1 MFITN
6 LNSTRRNLIDEMIGD
21 VFRIYP
27 NAYRDHYSNSINS
40 SPSDHNI
47 ESDDDGVTLTINVPG
62 YNDKLIDVSV
72 SGDKLTI
79 EGKSH
84 TGSTEGFNHI
94 FTINDNLD
102 ADEID
107 ATVIDGVLT
116 ISIPYAEA
124 VKPRKIEVKVK

>member
-6 LNSTRRNLIDEMIGD
+6 LNENRRNSLNDLFDEMIDD

-27 NAYRDHYSNSINS
+27 NSYNHNDS
-40 SPSDHNI
+40 SEHKI
-47 ESDDDGVTLTINVPG
+47 ETDDDGVTLTINVPG

-84 TGSTEGFNHI
+84 TGSTEGFNHTC
-94 FTINDNLD
+94 TINDNLD

-107 ATVIDGVLT
+107 ATAIDGVLT
-116 ISIPYAEA
+116 VSIPYAEA

>member
-6 LNSTRRNLIDEMIGD
+6 LNSNWENPRNLLDDIFDDLVSSYKVG
-21 VFRIYP
+21 
-27 NAYRDHYSNSINS
+27 YRHSNST
-40 SPSDHNI
+40 DYKTD
-47 ESDDDGVTLTINVPG
+47 SDDDGVILTMNVPG
-62 YNDKLIDVSV
+62 YNKKLIDVSV
-72 SGDKLTI
+72 SSDKLII

-84 TGSTEGFNHI
+84 SGDTDGFVHN

-102 ADEID
+102 SEEID

-116 ISIPYAEA
+116 VSIPYAEA

>member
-6 LNSTRRNLIDEMIGD
+6 LNENRRNLLDEIFD
-21 VFRIYP
+21 DIWSNP
-27 NAYRDHYSNSINS
+27 YRYKLSNSS
-40 SPSDHNI
+40 EYKTDSD
-47 ESDDDGVTLTINVPG
+47 EDGVTLTINVPG

-84 TGSTEGFNHI
+84 TGSTDGFTHS

-107 ATVIDGVLT
+107 ATAIDGVLT
-116 ISIPYAEA
+116 VSIPYAEA

>member
-6 LNSTRRNLIDEMIGD
+6 LTPNRRNLIDEMID
-21 VFRIYP
+21 DIFSVRI
-27 NAYRDHYSNSINS
+27 
-40 SPSDHNI
+40 SPEFKLGSEYKPYKID
-47 ESDDDGVTLTINVPG
+47 SDDDGVTLTINVPG

-84 TGSTEGFNHI
+84 TGSTERFNHI

-102 ADEID
+102 ANEID

-116 ISIPYAEA
+116 VSIPYAEA

>member
-6 LNSTRRNLIDEMIGD
+6 LNVNRRNLLDEIFD
-21 VFRIYP
+21 DIWSNP
-27 NAYRDHYSNSINS
+27 YRYKLSNSS
-40 SPSDHNI
+40 EYKTDSD
-47 ESDDDGVTLTINVPG
+47 EDGVTLTINVPG

-84 TGSTEGFNHI
+84 TGSTDGFTHS

-116 ISIPYAEA
+116 VSIPYAEE
-124 VKPRKIEVKVK
+124 VKPRKIKVKVK

>member
-1 MFITN
+1 MFITTLKQN
-6 LNSTRRNLIDEMIGD
+6 RNNLIDEMID
-21 VFRIYP
+21 DIFRIYP
-27 NAYRDHYSNSINS
+27 NAYRDNNS
-40 SPSDHNI
+40 SDYKTDT
-47 ESDDDGVTLTINVPG
+47 DDNGVTLTINVPG

-79 EGKSH
+79 EGKAH
-84 TGSTEGFNHI
+84 TGFTGGFNHA

-116 ISIPYAEA
+116 VSIPYAEK

>member
-1 MFITN
+1 MFITT
-6 LNSTRRNLIDEMIGD
+6 LNSNRRNLIDEL
-21 VFRIYP
+21 FRDLDFVNDNFLSKPYP
-27 NAYRDHYSNSINS
+27 VRNSL
-40 SPSDHNI
+40 DYKAD
-47 ESDDDGVTLTINVPG
+47 SDDDGVTLTMNVPG

-84 TGSTEGFNHI
+84 TGSTGGFNHA

-102 ADEID
+102 ADGIE

-116 ISIPYAEA
+116 VSIPYAEA

>member
-6 LNSTRRNLIDEMIGD
+6 LNSNWENPRNLLDDIFDDLVSSYKVG
-21 VFRIYP
+21 
-27 NAYRDHYSNSINS
+27 YRHSNST
-40 SPSDHNI
+40 DYKTD
-47 ESDDDGVTLTINVPG
+47 SDDDGVILTMNVPG
-62 YNDKLIDVSV
+62 YNKKLIDVSV
-72 SGDKLTI
+72 SGDSLTI
-79 EGKSH
+79 EGKAH
-84 TGSTEGFNHI
+84 TGSTDGFTHS

>member
-6 LNSTRRNLIDEMIGD
+6 LNSNRRNLLDEL
-21 VFRIYP
+21 FRDLDFVNDNFLSKPYP
-27 NAYRDHYSNSINS
+27 IRNS
-40 SPSDHNI
+40 SDYKIDSD
-47 ESDDDGVTLTINVPG
+47 EDGVILIMNVPG

-72 SGDKLTI
+72 SGDRLTI

-84 TGSTEGFNHI
+84 TGSTEGFNHV

-102 ADEID
+102 ADKID
-107 ATVIDGVLT
+107 ATVVDGVLT
-116 ISIPYAEA
+116 VSVPYAEA